1 MKAFF
6 GKKYVFLFCF
16 LAGLFA
22 FFGYGIYHGQK
33 AFADF
38 GKGLTEASGYEQ
50 AKELWGELRKEL
62 LEELEESAAG
72 DLSVEVYGIAQRLM
86 DKREYRNFSF
96 VRGGNDMLYY
106 GAVMANEN
114 DSLMEYAV
122 RTGRAARCAGRQGA
136 KTIFIMP
143 PSKVLYGVM
152 GEDRELPVNDPNAM
166 QDELLLY
173 MQQNQVATL
182 DLRTALTES
191 GMTHEE
197 MFYRTDHS
205 WTSEAAFI
213 AAGALADKIRK
224 DFGDDWDPEDY
235 YLDRA
240 NYTADTY
247 RQGTIGAIGRETG
260 LAYAGK
266 EDYTVLYPK
275 FETHMKWYD
284 LESGER
290 KAGSFYDVFV
300 DLESSRADA
309 YSNPGSSIYLEGVVN
324 QDRIVNE
331 DNPEG
336 PRVLCLRDSY
346 MSPVAC
352 FLAPMCSQI
361 DMVWARS
368 DRNGLDY
375 EEMIREGEYDYL
387 FIEVYPYNV
396 ADRAFAYFE
405 NQGD

>member
-38 GKGLTEASGYEQ
+38 GRGLAAVSGYGQ
-50 AKELWGELRKEL
+50 AKELWDELRQEL
-62 LEELEESAAG
+62 LEGLEESAAG
-72 DLSVEVYGIAQRLM
+72 DLSVEVYGAAQRLM

-106 GAVMANEN
+106 GAVVKSEN
-114 DSLMEYAV
+114 DRLMEYAV

-152 GEDRELPVNDPNAM
+152 GEDRELPVSDPNAI

-182 DLRTALTES
+182 DLRTALAES
-191 GMTHEE
+191 GMT
-197 MFYRTDHS
+197 R
-205 WTSEAAFI
+205 
-213 AAGALADKIRK
+213 
-224 DFGDDWDPEDY
+224 DDLDPENY

-260 LAYAGK
+260 TVYAGK
-266 EDYTVLYPK
+266 EDYTVLYPE

-290 KAGSFYDVFV
+290 KAGSFYDAFV
-300 DLESSRADA
+300 DLESSRAGVYA
-309 YSNPGSSIYLEGVVN
+309 NPGSSIYLEGVVN
-324 QDRIVNE
+324 HDRIVNE

-352 FLAPMCSQI
+352 FLSPMCSQI
-361 DMVWARS
+361 DLVWARS
-368 DRNGLDY
+368 DRNGIDY
-375 EEMIREGEYDYL
+375 EEMIRDGEYDYL

-405 NQGD
+405 DQGD